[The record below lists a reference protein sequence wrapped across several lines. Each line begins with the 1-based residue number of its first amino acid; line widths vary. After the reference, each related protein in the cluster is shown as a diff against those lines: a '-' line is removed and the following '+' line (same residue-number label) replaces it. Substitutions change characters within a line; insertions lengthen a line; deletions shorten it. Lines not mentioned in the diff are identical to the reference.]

1 MPIIKLHSAVAL
13 VDSNGDMERS
23 VINGENGV
31 GGVRKLRTRSS
42 SIHINRRV
50 IVVLSAERIGME
62 RRGKGNGVRIV
73 RGGRGLLKIDGETD
87 EEEVDT
93 IEEEDEDEESSDEE
107 ST

>member
-1 MPIIKLHSAVAL
+1 MPIIQLHSAVAI

-31 GGVRKLRTRSS
+31 GGVKRPRKRLS
-42 SIHINRRV
+42 SIHINLRV
-50 IVVLSAERIGME
+50 IVVWSAGEIVVG
-62 RRGKGNGVRIV
+62 RRGIGNGVRNV